1 MKPERLK
8 YRRAIVTTL
17 ALLVVLLASPA
28 LAADITWDGPTTN
41 NWWSNPLNWDTDTV
55 PVADD
60 NAFLTNGTT
69 ATVDS
74 TSPPLLNSLIVDGN
88 FTATQTYYPSG
99 NLSATAETIGLAGT
113 GVYNQYAGSNTVG
126 SVSGTQIANT
136 TLDRTLV
143 LGFRSGSSGTYNKS
157 GGTLTAWDLIV
168 GRAGTGEFNQSGNV
182 TVDNDLTV
190 GRNASGDGTYN
201 ISSGG
206 LQVGGNET
214 IGSTGV
220 GNLSHSSGSHT
231 IGGNLFVGRNAGS
244 TGSFNMSSG
253 TIEVGGSEYIGNN
266 GIGTFNHTSG
276 GLTIGGALIVGRNA
290 GSTGTFT
297 KSSGSIEVGGNEIIG
312 AGGDGSLTHTSG
324 SHTVGGN
331 FILGRDAGTTG
342 TFLMTS
348 GSLDVV
354 GLADIGRSG
363 TGTITRISGSTT
375 IGGKL
380 TLAKNAASSG
390 TFNVT
395 SGSVT
400 SNNSPPFDSTTDIQ
414 INPTGTFNINGTV
427 TVTGDVVNDGTVK
440 TTDADVTWNGDFVN
454 NNAYISDPSTQRFQ
468 NDMNNTDTGYIQ
480 ATHNQD
486 LFLIRGDFIN
496 TSLLPSTKNEDWDTN
511 HARLRF
517 AKGGVGNDTDHEFR
531 IAGKDNGLQGNVP
544 ITAIVDNYAWR
555 LLNIKNQDIYLVDGT
570 AGNST
575 VDGDGAQY
583 VGALLGADVE
593 FGMTNVVHNI
603 FGDNSDVLN
612 IYYDPDLSA
621 NSYLKLAGVPQ
632 IFDYQSG
639 LGQLKPYHTP
649 LPPSVLLLGTGLLGL
664 GALGWRRK
672 RNC

>member
-1 MKPERLK
+1 M
-8 YRRAIVTTL
+8 
-17 ALLVVLLASPA
+17 
-28 LAADITWDGPTTN
+28 
-41 NWWSNPLNWDTDTV
+41 
-55 PVADD
+55 
-60 NAFLTNGTT
+60 
-69 ATVDS
+69 
-74 TSPPLLNSLIVDGN
+74 
-88 FTATQTYYPSG
+88 
-99 NLSATAETIGLAGT
+99 
-113 GVYNQYAGSNTVG
+113 G

-276 GLTIGGALIVGRNA
+276 NLTIGGALIVGRNA

-354 GLADIGRSG
+354 GLADIGRNG

-440 TTDADVTWNGDFVN
+440 TTDADVTWNGDFTN
-454 NNAYISDPSTQRFQ
+454 NNAYISDPSKQTFN
-468 NDMNNTDTGYIQ
+468 NDLVVGPDGFIQ
-480 ATHNQD
+480 ATHNAD
-486 LFLIRGDFIN
+486 LFRIRGDFENN
-496 TSLLPSTKNEDWDTN
+496 TTDTVTTAWN
-511 HARLRF
+511 TAKARLVF
-517 AKGGVGNDTDHEFR
+517 AKGTDTSPKDHDFYVVG
-531 IAGKDNGLQGNVP
+531 ADNGTSGTN
-544 ITAIVDNYAWR
+544 AFAWR
-555 LLNIKNQDIYLVDGT
+555 LLNANKQNLYLSDPDG
-570 AGNST
+570 
-575 VDGDGAQY
+575 GDGALY
-583 VGALLGADVE
+583 VEIIKGLLFSGSDV
-593 FGMTNVVHNI
+593 TNI
-603 FGDNSDVLN
+603 FTDDPINVYYNTIKSGFSGD
-612 IYYDPDLSA
+612 YFFGGTGGG
-621 NSYLKLAGVPQ
+621 KLIG
-632 IFDYQSG
+632 
-639 LGQLKPYHTP
+639 HTP
-649 LPPSVLLLGTGLLGL
+649 LPPSVLLMGSGLLGL
-664 GALGWRRK
+664 GLLGWRRK
-672 RNC
+672 KRG